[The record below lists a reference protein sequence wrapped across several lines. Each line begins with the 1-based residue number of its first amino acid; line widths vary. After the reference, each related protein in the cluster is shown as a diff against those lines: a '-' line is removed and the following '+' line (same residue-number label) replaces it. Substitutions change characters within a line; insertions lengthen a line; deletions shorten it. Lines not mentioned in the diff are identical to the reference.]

1 MNKAT
6 DFTKVMQD
14 IMASFPVDQDAMAK
28 IFKNQA
34 ALTEK
39 FSKVAL
45 EAAEKS
51 TEISAKWAK
60 ETLAKLSQ
68 TSAAKSEASDYSKSA
83 SDFASAATEMASE
96 NLAAF
101 AEVAKKVQ
109 AETVELMMAAGKDL
123 TAEASNVVK
132 KATAD
137 VATAA
142 KKATS
147 ATAAAAK

>member
-14 IMASFPVDQDAMAK
+14 MMASFPVDQDAMAK

-68 TSAAKSEASDYSKSA
+68 NLWCRGAKGRMECCAKS
-83 SDFASAATEMASE
+83 
-96 NLAAF
+96 
-101 AEVAKKVQ
+101 
-109 AETVELMMAAGKDL
+109 
-123 TAEASNVVK
+123 
-132 KATAD
+132 
-137 VATAA
+137 
-142 KKATS
+142 
-147 ATAAAAK
+147 